1 LSQKVT
7 LDIQM
12 VMRGR
17 ASRRLLA
24 LITNL
29 LKEGLL

>member
-1 LSQKVT
+1 
-7 LDIQM
+7 M